1 MLIFVMSKGNKVLTF
16 KKTTIMKKDLFIQR
30 TVEKFIMIEFVKGNM
45 DTKEQVDSMIELVQ
59 RKLDFSYNEACD
71 FIRNAIGINA

>member
-1 MLIFVMSKGNKVLTF
+1 MNDKVVTI

-45 DTKEQVDSMIELVQ
+45 DTKEQVNNMIEVVQ

>member
-1 MLIFVMSKGNKVLTF
+1 MNDKVVTI

-45 DTKEQVDSMIELVQ
+45 NTK
-59 RKLDFSYNEACD
+59 
-71 FIRNAIGINA
+71 

>member
-1 MLIFVMSKGNKVLTF
+1 MT
-16 KKTTIMKKDLFIQR
+16 KDLFIQR

-45 DTKEQVDSMIELVQ
+45 DTKEQVDNMIEVVQ

-71 FIRNAIGINA
+71 FIKNAIGINA

>member
-1 MLIFVMSKGNKVLTF
+1 MT
-16 KKTTIMKKDLFIQR
+16 KDLFIQR

-45 DTKEQVDSMIELVQ
+45 DTKEQVDNMIEVVQ

>member
-1 MLIFVMSKGNKVLTF
+1 MTKE
-16 KKTTIMKKDLFIQR
+16 LFIQR
-30 TVEKFIMIEFVKGNM
+30 TVEKFIMMEFVKGNM
-45 DTKEQVDSMIELVQ
+45 DTKEQVDNMIEVIQ

>member
-1 MLIFVMSKGNKVLTF
+1 MTKE
-16 KKTTIMKKDLFIQR
+16 LFIQR

-45 DTKEQVDSMIELVQ
+45 DTKEQVDNMIEVVQ

-71 FIRNAIGINA
+71 FIKNAIGINA

>member
-1 MLIFVMSKGNKVLTF
+1 MNDKVVTI

-45 DTKEQVDSMIELVQ
+45 DTKEQVYSMIEVVQ